1 MRTRNADQNTIPHQ
15 MPATQQLTEPMNIRE
30 QVVRLGS
37 DEQLVGIVTRP
48 TTAAAT
54 SVTILNAGVLHR
66 IGPHRLHVALA
77 RRLAERGFLTL
88 RLDLGGIGDSVP
100 SSDAGTFR
108 DSAVADTQ
116 LALGALGSDRHI
128 IFGICAGA
136 DNAMATA
143 LVDDRIAGIVLVDP
157 HAYANRRAFVRA
169 LRMKL
174 AKQGPRAALRWG
186 AGRVVR
192 EVQRRVIELRDRG
205 KPAAPAEGREP
216 PPADSFRRQL
226 QAIAEKGVK
235 ILAVYSGA
243 LGTGYNHEDQLF
255 EVFPELRG
263 RVDRAYFAGA
273 NHTFT
278 ELAQQAALIDTVTDW
293 IATRFT

>member
-1 MRTRNADQNTIPHQ
+1 
-15 MPATQQLTEPMNIRE
+15 MPATQQLTEPMSIQE
-30 QVVRLGS
+30 QVVRFGA

-48 TTAAAT
+48 TVAAPTA
-54 SVTILNAGVLHR
+54 VTILNAGVLHR
-66 IGPHRLHVALA
+66 VGPHRLHVGLA

-100 SSDAGTFR
+100 SSDAVTFR
-108 DSAVADTQ
+108 DSAVADTR
-116 LALGALGSDRHI
+116 LVLGALGPARHV

-143 LVDDRIAGIVLVDP
+143 LLDERVAGIVLVDP

-174 AKQGPRAALRWG
+174 GKQGAWSALRWG
-186 AGRVVR
+186 AGRIVR
-192 EVQRRVIELRDRG
+192 EVQRRAIELRDRN
-205 KPAAPAEGREP
+205 KPAVPAEGREP
-216 PPADSFRRQL
+216 PPMEAFRRQL
-226 QAIAEKGVK
+226 QAIADRGVK
-235 ILAVYSGA
+235 VFAVYSGA
-243 LGTGYNHEDQLF
+243 LGTSYNHEDQLF

-263 RVDRAYFAGA
+263 KIDRAYFPNA

-278 ELAQQAALIDTVTDW
+278 ELAQQADLIDAVTDW
-293 IATRFT
+293 IATRFR